1 LRHNVFRNICAA
13 MIRAYGAAAG
23 GSPLRLQDRLRRRPS
38 MSEDANLCSMAAYR
52 SQYINANRIVSA
64 PSHGEN
70 RGSSPLGSA
79 NGIKDLFQ
87 NRQLVS
93 NNCPI
98 NGYGQA
104 WTSMIEN
111 RAHAC
116 ARHEFPSAPRC
127 SVVVNAAASAGS
139 HRQAIERLPKDCAG
153 QAVRELISDA
163 RPRRNFKAAH
173 RRSLSHQPGG

>member
-1 LRHNVFRNICAA
+1 MYSAT
-13 MIRAYGAAAG
+13 
-23 GSPLRLQDRLRRRPS
+23 SK
-38 MSEDANLCSMAAYR
+38 
-52 SQYINANRIVSA
+52 NANGQPWTHYQ

-116 ARHEFPSAPRC
+116 ARHEFPSAPRY

-173 RRSLSHQPGG
+173 RRSLSHQRGG

>member
-1 LRHNVFRNICAA
+1 MPYLRPFTR
-13 MIRAYGAAAG
+13 IR
-23 GSPLRLQDRLRRRPS
+23 R
-38 MSEDANLCSMAAYR
+38 CSLLYALPA
-52 SQYINANRIVSA
+52 
-64 PSHGEN
+64 SHGEN

-104 WTSMIEN
+104 WASMIEN

-116 ARHEFPSAPRC
+116 ARHEFPSAPRY

-139 HRQAIERLPKDCAG
+139 HRQAIERLPKDCRASG
-153 QAVRELISDA
+153 A
-163 RPRRNFKAAH
+163 RTDI
-173 RRSLSHQPGG
+173 RRSPAPKFQSSTSAIAVAPTGRMTACDHRSRLTKGR